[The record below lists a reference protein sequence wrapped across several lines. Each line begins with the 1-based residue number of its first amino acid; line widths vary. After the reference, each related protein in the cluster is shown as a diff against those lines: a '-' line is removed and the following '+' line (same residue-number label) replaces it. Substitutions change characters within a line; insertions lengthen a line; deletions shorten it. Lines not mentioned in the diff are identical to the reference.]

1 MSKKTIKQRIAVV
14 AVSALTAGLLTVMST
29 PAVNAA
35 ATATLNVA
43 ANGPVGPVVDD
54 ATTNAKSAGILGTP
68 TATSGT
74 TMTATMLSTGT
85 LSVWTAAATGDTYL
99 TVTGGTISSSLTNDY
114 LSADLTIAGLSSTGA
129 MGALIKPN
137 AGVST
142 MTVKLYDEATVAAG
156 ASGGVTAAGTLSAQ
170 LVVTIATTSA
180 SGAYSAADSYVN
192 TAVASSATADGID
205 QNNATTASPYVIPNG
220 TYAYINFDL
229 YDSYGVGLAD
239 ATSAI
244 AISATGGGLV
254 NASATL
260 GTATT
265 PANTLAVLNSAH
277 GTITVGQAVADKPAN
292 VSVTIARNGVNI
304 GTKNFTFLGEV
315 AKVEASRSQTA
326 TAATTTA
333 DAFRVKY
340 FDAAGTQLYPSD
352 DTTATTVVS
361 TTTNQFITTVTVPTT
376 GVRATATAAKGSVY
390 CAGTAA
396 SGAGVGSADLQLQY
410 VNASGTIVK
419 SNVWKQTCGGNAY
432 SYTASLDKASYTPGS
447 IATLTITFKDA
458 SGNLTHIGAS
468 NISSSG
474 NEISIVGGPAAT
486 AITAPAA
493 GDIAGSASLG
503 NAAGTKTYQF
513 VVGSDLGDFTA
524 VVAVPLLAA
533 NQAKVTVPYSIK
545 ASTTGVTNEE
555 VLKSIVALIASIN
568 KQIQALQKLI
578 LRR

>member
-1 MSKKTIKQRIAVV
+1 MSNKTLKQRIALV
-14 AVSALTAGLLTVMST
+14 AVSALTAGVLSVVST
-29 PAVNAA
+29 PVANAA
-35 ATATLNVA
+35 ATATLTVA

-54 ATTNAKSAGILGTP
+54 ASAQAKSAGILGTP

-85 LSVWTAAATGDTYL
+85 LSVYTASANGDTYL
-99 TVTGGTISSSLTNDY
+99 TVTGGTISSSLTNDF
-114 LSADLTIAGLSSTGA
+114 LSADLTVAGLSSTGA

-142 MTVKLYDEATVAAG
+142 MTVKLYDDATVAAG
-156 ASGGVTAAGTLSAQ
+156 ASGGVSAAGTLSAQ
-170 LVVTIATTSA
+170 LVVTIATTSS
-180 SGAYSAADSYVN
+180 SGAYSAADSSIN
-192 TAVASSATADGID
+192 TAVASNATADGVD

-220 TYAYINFDL
+220 AYGYINFDL
-229 YDSYGVGLAD
+229 YDSYEVALAD

-244 AISATGGGLV
+244 AITATGGLV
-254 NASATL
+254 NASGTL

-265 PANTLAVLNSAH
+265 PANTLAVLNDH
-277 GTITVGQAVADKPAN
+277 NVTITVGQAVADKPEN
-292 VSVTIARNGVNI
+292 VTVTIARNGVNI
-304 GTKNFTFLGEV
+304 ATKNFTFLGEV
-315 AKVEASRSQTA
+315 AKVEAYRSQTA
-326 TAATTTA
+326 TAAATTE

-340 FDAAGTQLYPSD
+340 FDAAGTQLYPSN

-361 TTTNQFITTVTVPTT
+361 ATTNQFITTVTVPTT
-376 GVRATATAAKGSVY
+376 GVRSTATAAKGSVY

-419 SNVWKQTCGGNAY
+419 SNVWKQACGGNAY
-432 SYTASLDKASYTPGS
+432 TYAASLDKASYTPGS

-458 SGNLTHIGAS
+458 AGNLTHNGAS

-493 GDIAGSASLG
+493 GDVAGSATLG

-513 VVGSDLGDFTA
+513 VVGSDLGDFTT
-524 VVAVPLLAA
+524 VVYAPLLAA

-545 ASTTGVTNEE
+545 ASSAGVTNEE
-555 VLKSIVALIASIN
+555 ILKSIVALIASIN

-578 LRR
+578 LKR

>member
-1 MSKKTIKQRIAVV
+1 
-14 AVSALTAGLLTVMST
+14 VMST
-29 PAVNAA
+29 PAANAA
-35 ATATLNVA
+35 ATATLTVA
-43 ANGPVGPVVDD
+43 DNGTTGAVVTVGSQ
-54 ATTNAKSAGILGTP
+54 KSLGILGTP
-68 TATSGT
+68 SATSGT

-85 LSVWTAAATGDTYL
+85 LAVQTAAASGDQNL
-99 TVTGGTISSSLTNDY
+99 VVTGGTITSAASPTY
-114 LSADLTIAGLSSTGA
+114 LSADLTSAGLDGTSSVGF
-129 MGALIKPN
+129 LIKPN
-137 AGVST
+137 SGVST
-142 MTVKLYDEATVAAG
+142 MTVKLYDEATVTAAG
-156 ASGGVTAAGTLSAQ
+156 ASAAGTLSAQ

-192 TAVASSATADGID
+192 TAASGATADGID

-277 GTITVGQAVADKPAN
+277 GTITVGQAVADKPAT

-340 FDAAGTQLYPSD
+340 FDAAGTQLYPSN

-376 GVRATATAAKGSVY
+376 GVRSTATAAKGSVY

-493 GDIAGSASLG
+493 GDIAGSAALG

-578 LRR
+578 LKRR